1 MKYGFSVCIILLS
14 VSYACDTVTRTEEL
28 SHFELLDSII
38 NRIEDNLIPL
48 EKEIQD
54 LAKFSSL
61 LFEKRDSLIK
71 AVDREKFIMDE
82 NDWFYNP
89 NEEREASTVFISFQ
103 SDNMKKSREEV
114 YVTEPMD
121 QAFQNIL
128 SRNPMVAQ
136 VYYNSSSQ
144 FSRLYPPYDL
154 VNTIDPEIDVT
165 AFNFYYLADELRNP
179 DKKHVW
185 LEEIYVDPAG
195 RGWILSLIH
204 PVYHQ
209 DELKGVLGIDITL
222 VDIMEYLLDRFE
234 KNLVIMDSQGTVV
247 AGTSKAIETL
257 SLPPLK
263 NHTYLQ
269 TITSDNFRKEDFN
282 LFKSKSKDVRRM
294 ASKFLYEKENTYEL
308 EMGGLDYFAY
318 CRQMNVLNWYLL
330 DLHD

>member
-1 MKYGFSVCIILLS
+1 MKYGFLFSLFLLINS
-14 VSYACDTVTRTEEL
+14 FACDTATRTEEL

-38 NRIEDNLIPL
+38 NRIEENLVPL
-48 EKEIQD
+48 EREIQE
-54 LAKFSSL
+54 LARFSVSM
-61 LFEKRDSLIK
+61 FEKRDSLIK
-71 AVDREKFIMDE
+71 AVDREKYIRDE

-89 NEEREASTVFISFQ
+89 NEEKEASTVFISFQ
-103 SDNMKKSREEV
+103 TANMKKSIEEV
-114 YVTEPMD
+114 YITEPMD
-121 QAFQNIL
+121 RAFQQIL
-128 SRNPMVAQ
+128 SRHPMVAQ
-136 VYYNSSSQ
+136 VYYNSGSQ

-154 VNTIDPEIDVT
+154 ANTIDPEIDVT

-185 LEEIYVDPAG
+185 VEETYIDPAG

-204 PVYHQ
+204 PVYYQ

-222 VDIMEYLLDRFE
+222 VDIMEYLLERFE
-234 KNLVIMDSQGTVV
+234 KNLLIIDSQGTIV
-247 AGTSKAIETL
+247 AGTTKAIEAL
-257 SLPPLK
+257 SMPPLK

-269 TITSDNFRKEDFN
+269 TITSDNFRREDFN

-308 EMGGLDYFAY
+308 EMSGLNYFAY
-318 CRQMNVLNWYLL
+318 CRQMNVVNWYLL